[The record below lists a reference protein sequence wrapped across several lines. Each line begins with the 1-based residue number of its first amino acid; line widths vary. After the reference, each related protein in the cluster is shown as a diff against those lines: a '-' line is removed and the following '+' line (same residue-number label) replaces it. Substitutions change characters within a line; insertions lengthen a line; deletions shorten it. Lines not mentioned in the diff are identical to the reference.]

1 MFAPERLEFDPPR
14 TNCADRPVDRR
25 GVDLLERR
33 GNAWQLP
40 AIGTLVSAGVAFGT
54 NRGCGPMTIALGET
68 KIDQFTW
75 NGSDRASSR
84 ECADVRVQLLSFMAQ
99 HVYTCTAE
107 DAQLQASQIC
117 VRNRSVKG
125 FTMTR
130 AISTTSGSHLLRR
143 DAAAIASDGRDH
155 YALHMALSG
164 DVIVSQLGRE
174 HLLRPGSYTFFSAS
188 EPVSHSAVG
197 GGETIYFLM
206 PRAYVNRRLVSG
218 KDICLEPHGDDHGLQ
233 KLAFE
238 TVLAF
243 QGTASNI
250 SDDEFEKTAHIVGGL
265 VLLALGSSA

>member
-1 MFAPERLEFDPPR
+1 
-14 TNCADRPVDRR
+14 
-25 GVDLLERR
+25 
-33 GNAWQLP
+33 
-40 AIGTLVSAGVAFGT
+40 
-54 NRGCGPMTIALGET
+54 MTIALGET

-218 KDICLEPHGDDHGLQ
+218 KDICLEPHGDDNGLQ

-250 SDDEFEKTAHIVGGL
+250 SDDEFEKTAHIVGD
-265 VLLALGSSA
+265 LAQMWP